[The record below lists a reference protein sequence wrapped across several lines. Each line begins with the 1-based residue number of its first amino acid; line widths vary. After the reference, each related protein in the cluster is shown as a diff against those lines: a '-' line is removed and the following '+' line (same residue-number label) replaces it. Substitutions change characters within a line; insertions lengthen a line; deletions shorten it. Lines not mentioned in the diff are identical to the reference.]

1 MGCVLHGDGVGLF
14 GLLALDRLPFE
25 EAIDRQDAPPLA
37 ISLPKR
43 RECPD
48 GLAFSV
54 HRLPSALGILA
65 PVWNE
70 APAQWIERYFG
81 SLMIEPDHQQVLAPP
96 AGAPGRGGGGA
107 GSHGGLF
114 LSAP

>member
-14 GLLALDRLPFE
+14 GLLSLDRLPFE

-48 GLAFSV
+48 GLAFGV
-54 HRLPSALGILA
+54 DRLAATLRVLA
-65 PVWNE
+65 PIRDE
-70 APAQWIERYFG
+70 APAQRIE
-81 SLMIEPDHQQVLAPP
+81 
-96 AGAPGRGGGGA
+96 
-107 GSHGGLF
+107 
-114 LSAP
+114 